1 MAHYS
6 SQLIRYED
14 GDKRPLKSI
23 SMRPLV
29 FALDAQSRVDAEDE
43 RSGLCIT
50 AYTNMTAQRS
60 STPRFSTKS
69 IQEKQRLKNNV
80 TPTNVTTRS
89 L

>member
-23 SMRPLV
+23 SMRPFV

-43 RSGLCIT
+43 RNGLCIT
-50 AYTNMTAQRS
+50 AYTNMSHYSWR
-60 STPRFSTKS
+60 PNFV
-69 IQEKQRLKNNV
+69 IYIMN
-80 TPTNVTTRS
+80 
-89 L
+89 

>member
-23 SMRPLV
+23 SMKPLV

-43 RSGLCIT
+43 KSGRYVM
-50 AYTNMTAQRS
+50 AYIIC
-60 STPRFSTKS
+60 S
-69 IQEKQRLKNNV
+69 IFRGDL
-80 TPTNVTTRS
+80 T

>member
-23 SMRPLV
+23 SMKPLV

-43 RSGLCIT
+43 GKGQCVM
-50 AYTNMTAQRS
+50 AYTILS
-60 STPRFSTKS
+60 HFSW
-69 IQEKQRLKNNV
+69 RPNFV
-80 TPTNVTTRS
+80 TLCYELGVN
-89 L
+89 LLCGE

>member
-43 RSGLCIT
+43 GNGQCVM
-50 AYTNMTAQRS
+50 AYTILS
-60 STPRFSTKS
+60 HFSW
-69 IQEKQRLKNNV
+69 RPNFV
-80 TPTNVTTRS
+80 TLCYELGVN
-89 L
+89 LLGG

>member
-23 SMRPLV
+23 SMKPFV

-43 RSGLCIT
+43 RRGLCIT
-50 AYTNMTAQRS
+50 AYTNMTH
-60 STPRFSTKS
+60 FSWRPKFV
-69 IQEKQRLKNNV
+69 IFNKKLR
-80 TPTNVTTRS
+80 TRIKPAKWRK
-89 L
+89 LRAV

>member
-23 SMRPLV
+23 SMKPLV

-43 RSGLCIT
+43 RNGCYVM
-50 AYTNMTAQRS
+50 AYINC
-60 STPRFSTKS
+60 S
-69 IQEKQRLKNNV
+69 IFRGDLN
-80 TPTNVTTRS
+80 

>member
-23 SMRPLV
+23 SMKPFV

-43 RSGLCIT
+43 RNGRCIM
-50 AYTNMTAQRS
+50 AYTNLPHYPWR
-60 STPRFSTKS
+60 PR
-69 IQEKQRLKNNV
+69 LV
-80 TPTNVTTRS
+80 TF
-89 L
+89 

>member
-23 SMRPLV
+23 SMKPLV
-29 FALDAQSRVDAEDE
+29 FALDAQFRVDAEDE
-43 RSGLCIT
+43 GNGQCVM
-50 AYTNMTAQRS
+50 AYTIC
-60 STPRFSTKS
+60 S
-69 IQEKQRLKNNV
+69 IFRGDLN
-80 TPTNVTTRS
+80 